1 MEGLKEDMLLLDTI
15 VGVLF
20 VLFTTFSKKR
30 IILSSAIVL
39 SFDVVFALINI
50 PLCFVR
56 RANCVACRV
65 IDYCGH
71 Q

>member
-50 PLCFVR
+50 PLCFV
-56 RANCVACRV
+56 
-65 IDYCGH
+65 
-71 Q
+71 